1 MYPPKKFFMA
11 AILQNN
17 MASIDREY
25 SPFYNS
31 FFLVVAVDRPSILI
45 VYCSMTSVECNNSE
59 IILKIDFQIII
70 IKIKRTK
77 ISSLNDKNIIKLKL
91 IRILKKKVL
100 LHSTQNCTLTHLNP
114 RVLYLSNLCY
124 Y

>member
-1 MYPPKKFFMA
+1 MA
-11 AILQNN
+11 AILQNK

-59 IILKIDFQIII
+59 IILKINFQIII

-91 IRILKKKVL
+91 IRILKKKGVIAFY
-100 LHSTQNCTLTHLNP
+100 TK
-114 RVLYLSNLCY
+114 LYFNTSKPQSSIFIQSL
-124 Y
+124 